1 MTAKEVLNKIIPN
14 IEIDIPLSKHYF
26 DELSVYEKEK
36 GKWYLKSWDSQERE
50 LLVYNEKTDKKA
62 PEEIVR
68 QLFLFELI
76 DKYKYPKERIKTEI
90 TVKFGRDDS
99 KRADI
104 VVYQNDNY
112 TPWLLIEIKA
122 PKEKNDIEQLKGYL
136 NAEGSPIGIGYN
148 GKNITRFI
156 RPYPKEFELLADI
169 PTDDEYQTAI
179 NSENPVQK
187 IKELI
192 ANRKWTIDELNKLNE
207 EKDYDLREI
216 IEELEELVLGNS
228 GHDSFEEIFK
238 LIYTKLYDENKA
250 ITSGNKTLYFR
261 DYSETK
267 ITHKKISDLFD
278 NAKQYW
284 RDVFEPTEKIKLT
297 PAHLEACIN
306 KLQEVKLFGANLR
319 IIDEAFEYLV
329 TAVSKG
335 NKGQYFTPRVVIDAT
350 VKMLNPTDQE
360 TILDPACG
368 SAGFLI
374 HAMEYVWDKYNMN
387 EKGRSMYA
395 DRYLWGVDFDEKAS
409 KISRAIMLIAGDG
422 KTHIFKQNSLDY
434 KNWDSKLIGNLSENW
449 LIEDEKDP
457 RKLNFDIVLSNPPF
471 AGEINQKA
479 IINNYSDL
487 TGYRYTLSLESK
499 NILSI
504 FKDFAKE
511 FNLEYV
517 KDSDKKIKEII
528 TSLNKDK
535 EINLEDEAD
544 INQAIETLANIL
556 SEIIKDG
563 EADEMLLRARLKN
576 IKIVQKDYKWNKAER
591 HILFIQ
597 RIIDSLKDGGRAV
610 IVLPQGIFN
619 NTSEEYVRKYI
630 TSKARILGVVGLH
643 VNSFKPHTGTKTS
656 LLFIRK
662 FKESETKNE
671 IKDYP
676 IFFATSTLSF
686 KDNSGRYKYVLDENE
701 SRVTDEKGNPLFET
715 DIYDISQAFLNFG
728 IEQYENG
735 DKDFDFVKGL
745 KKKAIKFNNS
755 VINFFQIESNLRFEP
770 EFYNPIFLDRK
781 SKLSKLNCKKLS
793 EIADIYSGLAYSSKL
808 IQETKTIDTEI
819 PIVKIGNVTRKTKYE
834 DLDFVDFANI
844 SSNQLLQ
851 NDDILM
857 TMTGDPPDVGK
868 CNIWFSRENEQSLT
882 YNQRVCRIVSK
893 NTVLSPLQLYVFLN
907 TEYARYHSER
917 YAMGI
922 RQRNVSIND
931 IRNIEIPIFSSDL
944 NNLIENVIKD
954 YFISLQTSKSL
965 YQEATNILFK
975 SLGINEW
982 KAENKD
988 IRIKDKKY
996 KIENT
1001 ENNKTFSKVNNT
1013 RRFDAEYWLPKYE
1026 QLTEKINT
1034 NCNNILPI
1042 SELQL
1047 FNNRGF
1053 QPNYSEDGEVSVVN
1067 SRHIL
1072 ETELDYDNFEKT
1084 DKENLIK
1091 QKRAVLEKY
1100 DILTY
1105 TTGANIG
1112 RTNVYL
1118 KDDLAIGS
1126 NHVNILRVDRNPI
1139 YVGFVMNSIVGRY
1152 QTERLATGTAQAE
1165 LYPSDVN
1172 SFEIPFIKQT
1182 DIENIEELLLSSFE
1196 NGNKSKGLIELS
1208 RQVVDLAIEKGEK
1221 EAIKLIEKYKDE

>member
-36 GKWYLKSWDSQERE
+36 GEWYLKSWDSQERE
-50 LLVYNEKTDKKA
+50 LLIYNEKTNKKA

-179 NSENPVQK
+179 KADNPVQK

-192 ANRKWTIDELNKLNE
+192 ANRKWTIDELNKLNT

-216 IEELEELVLGNS
+216 IEELEELVLANS
-228 GHDSFEEIFK
+228 GHDSFDEIFK

-267 ITHKKISDLFD
+267 LTYAKISELFD

-297 PAHLEACIN
+297 PAHLEVCVN
-306 KLQEVKLFGANLR
+306 KLQEIKLFGANLR
-319 IIDEAFEYLV
+319 IIDEAFEFLV
-329 TAVSKG
+329 TSVSKG

-374 HAMEYVWDKYNMN
+374 HAMEHVWDKYNMN

-449 LIEDEKDP
+449 LIDDEKDP

-471 AGEINQKA
+471 AGEINQKS
-479 IINNYSDL
+479 IINNYSEL
-487 TGYRYTLSLESK
+487 TGYRYTLSLEAK

-517 KDSDKKIKEII
+517 KDSDKKIKAII

-544 INQAIETLANIL
+544 INQSIETLANIL

-563 EADEMLLRARLKN
+563 EVEEMLLRARLKN

-656 LLFIRK
+656 LLFVRK
-662 FKESETKNE
+662 FKESETKKE
-671 IKDYP
+671 IKDY
-676 IFFATSTLSF
+676 
-686 KDNSGRYKYVLDENE
+686 
-701 SRVTDEKGNPLFET
+701 
-715 DIYDISQAFLNFG
+715 
-728 IEQYENG
+728 
-735 DKDFDFVKGL
+735 
-745 KKKAIKFNNS
+745 
-755 VINFFQIESNLRFEP
+755 
-770 EFYNPIFLDRK
+770 
-781 SKLSKLNCKKLS
+781 
-793 EIADIYSGLAYSSKL
+793 
-808 IQETKTIDTEI
+808 
-819 PIVKIGNVTRKTKYE
+819 
-834 DLDFVDFANI
+834 
-844 SSNQLLQ
+844 
-851 NDDILM
+851 M
-857 TMTGDPPDVGK
+857 
-868 CNIWFSRENEQSLT
+868 
-882 YNQRVCRIVSK
+882 
-893 NTVLSPLQLYVFLN
+893 
-907 TEYARYHSER
+907 
-917 YAMGI
+917 
-922 RQRNVSIND
+922 
-931 IRNIEIPIFSSDL
+931 
-944 NNLIENVIKD
+944 
-954 YFISLQTSKSL
+954 
-965 YQEATNILFK
+965 
-975 SLGINEW
+975 
-982 KAENKD
+982 
-988 IRIKDKKY
+988 
-996 KIENT
+996 
-1001 ENNKTFSKVNNT
+1001 
-1013 RRFDAEYWLPKYE
+1013 
-1026 QLTEKINT
+1026 
-1034 NCNNILPI
+1034 
-1042 SELQL
+1042 
-1047 FNNRGF
+1047 
-1053 QPNYSEDGEVSVVN
+1053 
-1067 SRHIL
+1067 
-1072 ETELDYDNFEKT
+1072 
-1084 DKENLIK
+1084 
-1091 QKRAVLEKY
+1091 
-1100 DILTY
+1100 
-1105 TTGANIG
+1105 
-1112 RTNVYL
+1112 
-1118 KDDLAIGS
+1118 
-1126 NHVNILRVDRNPI
+1126 
-1139 YVGFVMNSIVGRY
+1139 
-1152 QTERLATGTAQAE
+1152 
-1165 LYPSDVN
+1165 
-1172 SFEIPFIKQT
+1172 
-1182 DIENIEELLLSSFE
+1182 
-1196 NGNKSKGLIELS
+1196 
-1208 RQVVDLAIEKGEK
+1208 
-1221 EAIKLIEKYKDE
+1221 